1 MFRKITLCNFK
12 SFERMEFNLTEGNV
26 GKANS
31 LALIYGANGS
41 GKSNLIDS
49 VVFLKLS
56 TETLVGTGDDPD
68 LGEMARSVK
77 RIGSEG
83 NMKLE
88 FMFTNGNED
97 GEYLMEFDDD
107 GRLVREKLDYTIN
120 KNAGNIFELVWE
132 NGSITDCYSKQLFKN
147 SAAKDIVEYG
157 VRKHWGEHTLLSM
170 IRREMLET
178 DADHLN
184 EMLGTGMR
192 NVIGY
197 IDSIVICR
205 PGYESMG
212 PRAIDRSPEAGAMA
226 SEEAGCLKPFE
237 KVASAFVGSMF
248 DDVADLRY
256 ETEEFDDGLV
266 AYEMTAGKE
275 GGARMSLEDEC
286 QGVRETVRI
295 LPALLARALGGVA
308 FVDNIEFGLHE
319 MVLNSLFGECLS
331 NSTGQLV
338 ATSHDTVVLE
348 NANPHSIFMA
358 KEGRII
364 PITEIE
370 RTQRNHNNRN
380 RYFKGVFGAIPDPK
394 PKNLAELAAEHGL
407 ALNKNII

>member
-1 MFRKITLCNFK
+1 M
-12 SFERMEFNLTEGNV
+12 
-26 GKANS
+26 
-31 LALIYGANGS
+31 
-41 GKSNLIDS
+41 
-49 VVFLKLS
+49 
-56 TETLVGTGDDPD
+56 
-68 LGEMARSVK
+68 
-77 RIGSEG
+77 
-83 NMKLE
+83 
-88 FMFTNGNED
+88 
-97 GEYLMEFDDD
+97 
-107 GRLVREKLDYTIN
+107 
-120 KNAGNIFELVWE
+120 
-132 NGSITDCYSKQLFKN
+132 
-147 SAAKDIVEYG
+147 
-157 VRKHWGEHTLLSM
+157 
-170 IRREMLET
+170 
-178 DADHLN
+178 
-184 EMLGTGMR
+184 GM
-192 NVIGY
+192 
-197 IDSIVICR
+197 
-205 PGYESMG
+205 MQ
-212 PRAIDRSPEAGAMA
+212 
-226 SEEAGCLKPFE
+226 
-237 KVASAFVGSMF
+237 
-248 DDVADLRY
+248 
-256 ETEEFDDGLV
+256 FDDGLV